1 MHRKKQLLN
10 IILLKTNSVS
20 GTMLRKLHAVFYLLL
35 KITLWNEYCYY
46 FHIID
51 E

>member
-1 MHRKKQLLN
+1 MHRKNQLLN

-20 GTMLRKLHAVFYLLL
+20 GTMLRKYAVFYLLL

-46 FHIID
+46 FHITD